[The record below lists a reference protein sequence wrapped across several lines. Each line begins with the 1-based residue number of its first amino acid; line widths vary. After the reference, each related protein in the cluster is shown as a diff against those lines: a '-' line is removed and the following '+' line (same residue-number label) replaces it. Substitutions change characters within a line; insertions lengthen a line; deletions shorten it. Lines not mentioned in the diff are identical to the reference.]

1 MSLPV
6 VFRQIAR
13 QEMDESIAW
22 YEKQQPGL
30 GIQSVADV
38 ELALNRVAA
47 APEQFPQVR
56 GEVRR
61 ALLRHF
67 PYTIQFLAEAHRIV
81 VLAVFHAKRNPKQLE
96 DR

>member
-1 MSLPV
+1 
-6 VFRQIAR
+6 
-13 QEMDESIAW
+13 MDESIAW
-22 YEKQQPGL
+22 YEKERPGL
-30 GIQSVADV
+30 GIQFAADI
-38 ELALNRVAA
+38 EFALGRVAA

-56 GEVRR
+56 GELRR

-67 PYTIQFLAEAHRIV
+67 PYTIQFLTEPHRIV

>member
-22 YEKQQPGL
+22 YEKERPGL
-30 GIQSVADV
+30 GIQFAADI
-38 ELALNRVAA
+38 ELALSRVAS

-61 ALLRHF
+61 ALLTHF
-67 PYTIQFLAEAHRIV
+67 PYTIQFLTEAHRIV

>member
-6 VFRQIAR
+6 VFRRIAR

-22 YEKQQPGL
+22 YEKERPGL
-30 GIQSVADV
+30 GIQFAADI
-38 ELALNRVAA
+38 ELTLSRVATA
-47 APEQFPQVR
+47 SEQFPKVR

-61 ALLRHF
+61 ALLRQF
-67 PYTIQFLAEAHRIV
+67 PYTIQFLTESRRIV
-81 VLAVFHAKRNPKQLE
+81 VLAVFHAKRNPKHLE

>member
-13 QEMDESIAW
+13 QETDESIAW
-22 YEKQQPGL
+22 YEKERPGL
-30 GIQSVADV
+30 RIQFAADM
-38 ELALNRVAA
+38 ELALSRVAS

-61 ALLRHF
+61 ALLTH
-67 PYTIQFLAEAHRIV
+67 TIQFLTEAHRIV